1 MNTHALKAGEDAA
14 KKSIVE
20 LVAMAGLK
28 ITVGLF
34 SGMTVIVAD
43 GISTLADTL
52 GLFASY
58 IGLHLSRKHSN
69 KNFGYG
75 YYKIETLAALI
86 ISIGFLYLSYVMAL
100 RAIYIFQNPVQG
112 KFVTFA
118 ITASIIALFHSKKLE
133 KRLRTAAVKTNSQSL
148 LANARD
154 KKVDFYAQF
163 AVLASVIANYQN
175 IQYVEAS
182 VTLLI
187 AVLIAK
193 EGFVSAKE
201 SIYFLLDYWDDP
213 KLTRKIHKIFNK
225 EKDLIVK
232 VKKLRLRRAGTFIFG
247 EAFVEINPYAG
258 IQDLRDELDLLAD
271 KIKESSSYIKDFS
284 IYSHISKEQT
294 VKVAVP
300 IKSGR
305 GLGAEVA
312 NNFRQTEAYLFA
324 TIRNGKIKAHY
335 VKKLPHLDKKLTELT
350 DFFEKEKINILIDNK
365 LSSLVYYQLRRAH
378 HILIYPNFSDI
389 KKVRQTLELLVIDT

>member
-14 KKSIVE
+14 KKSIIE
-20 LVAMAGLK
+20 LVAIAGLK
-28 ITVGLF
+28 ITVGLL

-43 GISTLADTL
+43 GINSLSDTL

-75 YYKIETLAALI
+75 YYKIETMAALI
-86 ISIGFLYLSYVMAL
+86 VSIGILYLGYIMAQQ
-100 RAIYIFQNPVQG
+100 AIGIFQNPVQG

-118 ITASIIALFHSKKLE
+118 ITASVIALFHSKKLE
-133 KRLRTAAVKTNSQSL
+133 RRLRTAAVKTNSQSL

-154 KKVDFYAQF
+154 KKVDFYAQL
-163 AVLASVIANYQN
+163 AVLASVIANYQG
-175 IQYVEAS
+175 IPYVEAF
-182 VTLLI
+182 VTMII
-187 AVLIAK
+187 AIVISK
-193 EGFVSAKE
+193 EGFLSAKE
-201 SIYFLLDYWDDP
+201 SIYFLLDYWNDP
-213 KLTRKIHKIFNK
+213 KLTRKIKKIFNQ

-258 IQDLRDELDLLAD
+258 MQDLREELDLLAE
-271 KIKESSSYIKDFS
+271 KIKESNSYIKDFS
-284 IYSHISKEQT
+284 IYSHISKDQK

-305 GLGAEVA
+305 GLAATVA

-324 TIRNGKIKAHY
+324 TLRNGKITDHY
-335 VKKLPHLDKKLTELT
+335 VKRLPQLDKNLTELT
-350 DFFEKEKINILIDNK
+350 AFFEKEKINILIDNK

-389 KKVRQTLELLVIDT
+389 KKVRQTLELLVIDI